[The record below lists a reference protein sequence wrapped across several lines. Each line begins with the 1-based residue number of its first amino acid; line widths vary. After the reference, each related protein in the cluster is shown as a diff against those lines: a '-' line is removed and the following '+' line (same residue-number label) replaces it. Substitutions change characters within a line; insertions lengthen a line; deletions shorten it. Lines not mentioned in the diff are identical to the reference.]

1 MSNPLNQSF
10 ENDNLMILPHWSDL
24 PGFDLHLDQLIELT
38 NGYLRPITGDIV
50 TKIMMHNYF
59 KADVLVA
66 PDKKSYHKI
75 HLAGAIIVGLLKN
88 IFSLEELRV
97 ALQYIIDNES
107 PQKSYDHFITLF
119 NREAANDSFKHFRLA
134 EQQQQEMSAAEVIRY
149 DALEAFLFWLSA
161 KKALH
166 RVIDANQQ

>member
-1 MSNPLNQSF
+1 
-10 ENDNLMILPHWSDL
+10 MILPHWSDL

-50 TKIMMHNYF
+50 TKTMMHNYF

-88 IFSLEELRV
+88 IFVWLNSNSKKCLRQRLFVMTHWRPFYFGSLL
-97 ALQYIIDNES
+97 
-107 PQKSYDHFITLF
+107 K
-119 NREAANDSFKHFRLA
+119 RLCI
-134 EQQQQEMSAAEVIRY
+134 V
-149 DALEAFLFWLSA
+149 
-161 KKALH
+161 
-166 RVIDANQQ
+166 